1 MPDFKV
7 IHDSVHG
14 SVRVEG
20 VFVDLMHRPE
30 LQRLHGVHQ
39 LGLAYLVFPGAHHTR
54 WEHSLGAFCI
64 AGKMAD
70 ALGLK
75 ADEKSLVL
83 TAALLHDIGHSPYSH
98 TLEEVLE
105 HRTGL
110 DHTEVGRAMIHGDLK
125 VVSPE
130 EERVIGTL
138 PSIGERLSDEGIDPH
153 LVSDIIVSPVESIPI
168 GQSTLIQDNGQGHF
182 NQRHY
187 LRQIIHGPVDADQ
200 MDYLLRDAHYTGVA
214 HGAIDLDR
222 LIDTMVLHNGDVTI
236 RKNGLVAVEGLM
248 VARSLMY
255 TSVYF
260 HKTVRIAEMMLCKA
274 VEHASDRTIETIHR
288 DTDASLSERLAA
300 EGGKAAR
307 IMTQLK
313 YRQLYKRSFSLYIN
327 DLEEEQLEDLAKLT
341 DYERRKAKER
351 EIADRA
357 GVDHADVIV
366 DMPSRELL
374 LTEPRPGKTEVPIL
388 DEDRV
393 RPLSRYSPLAKAI
406 QSRGVHDW
414 AVMVSAP
421 ERYRDRVRK
430 ATERVLFQ

>member
-1 MPDFKV
+1 
-7 IHDSVHG
+7 
-14 SVRVEG
+14 
-20 VFVDLMHRPE
+20 
-30 LQRLHGVHQ
+30 
-39 LGLAYLVFPGAHHTR
+39 
-54 WEHSLGAFCI
+54 
-64 AGKMAD
+64 
-70 ALGLK
+70 
-75 ADEKSLVL
+75 
-83 TAALLHDIGHSPYSH
+83 
-98 TLEEVLE
+98 LEEVLE

-125 VVSPE
+125 VLSPE
-130 EERVIGTL
+130 EERIIGTM

-168 GQSTLIQDNGQGHF
+168 GQSTLSQDNGQGHF
-182 NQRHY
+182 NQRQY

-374 LTEPRPGKTEVPIL
+374 LTEPRLGKTEVPIL

-421 ERYRDRVRK
+421 ERHRERVRK